1 VAASFDVALAEQN
14 GVVVGREARALGI
27 DVALQPYVNIDRMHV
42 PLRQLQSWSTARH
55 RWVKVAGRRI
65 LSLGAS
71 SRDLRLQQ
79 AIGAE

>member
-1 VAASFDVALAEQN
+1 LQFPIRKLVAFDRVFLKAGETR
-14 GVVVGREARALGI
+14 VV
-27 DVALQPYVNIDRMHV
+27 RMHV